1 MKVAV
6 IGAGF
11 SGMFAAYLLEKEG
24 IDVTVY
30 EKKEYIGGHCQ
41 TIVSKNVYT
50 ELGTVFS
57 FSKNIKEL
65 LIELQVDYREH
76 FVYKNYVDE
85 HYNCVEHMSQKDVLM
100 LIKELDRLKIILSQY
115 PESLG
120 SINFGYIHQDLM
132 VSFREFAEKHQLKYI
147 CQIITPFLSSFGL
160 GSIDDLQA
168 YYIFKVFDLNTL
180 YSFIRGDKLL
190 SFNKGTSELI
200 TKLSQN
206 ISDIRYSLE
215 VKNVE
220 VIGDKVKVEAAY
232 GSEYFDKVL
241 ITTKLPR
248 DVIKDKLYNQL
259 MKKIETNPFIAVA
272 YEVHN
277 KDLATTYYKA
287 NLGKKGEIQF
297 FFSSKQN
304 NRTTLVAYAYG
315 TISKDIVEGMT
326 RDLKQIGV
334 NIKQLITVKQ
344 WYIFPHLTAEN
355 LTQDF
360 YKDINDR
367 QKTSHIGLIGSLVTE
382 PSIDNLYVS
391 VKNSVNEVIDYYK
404 NTFDSN
410 VN

>member
-11 SGMFAAYLLEKEG
+11 SGMLAAYLLEKEG
-24 IDVTVY
+24 IDVTIY
-30 EKKEYIGGHCQ
+30 EKQEYIGGHCQ

-57 FSKNIKEL
+57 FSNNIKEL
-65 LIELQVDYREH
+65 LIELQVDYREY
-76 FVYKNYVDE
+76 FIYKNYVDE
-85 HYNCVEHMSQKDVLM
+85 NYNCVEHMSQEDVSM
-100 LIKELDRLKIILSQY
+100 LIKELDKLKIILSRY
-115 PESLG
+115 PESLN

-132 VSFREFAEKHQLKYI
+132 VSFREFAKKHQLKYI

-220 VIGDKVKVEAAY
+220 VIDDKVKVEAPY

-248 DVIKDKLYNQL
+248 DVIKDKLYNKL

-287 NLGKKGEIQF
+287 NLGKKDKIQF
-297 FFSSKQN
+297 FFSSRQN
-304 NRTTLVAYAYG
+304 DRTTLVAYAYG
-315 TISKDIVEGMT
+315 TINKELVAGITKDLENF
-326 RDLKQIGV
+326 GV
-334 NIKQLITVKQ
+334 QIKQLITVKQ
-344 WYIFPHLTAEN
+344 WYIFPHLKEEN

-367 QKTSHIGLIGSLVTE
+367 QKTSNICLIGSLVTE

-404 NTFDSN
+404 NHFDSN
-410 VN
+410 NN